1 MNVRLFVLI
10 VLLLLIGIFTVNW
23 YGDRK
28 LIAYEVATHDSFVS
42 CASGLYAGLARAGVP
57 FDSQCLG
64 VCGNYSVDIVHV
76 PRTAED
82 DLFENQCREYREN
95 ITTGFIELD
104 KDGDV
109 VRIVD

>member
-23 YGDRK
+23 YGDSK

-42 CASGLYAGLARAGVP
+42 CASGLYAGLARADVS

-76 PRTAED
+76 PRNAVD
-82 DLFENQCREYREN
+82 DLPENQCREHREN
-95 ITTGFIELD
+95 ITSGFIELD
-104 KDGDV
+104 REGNV
-109 VRIVD
+109 VRIID